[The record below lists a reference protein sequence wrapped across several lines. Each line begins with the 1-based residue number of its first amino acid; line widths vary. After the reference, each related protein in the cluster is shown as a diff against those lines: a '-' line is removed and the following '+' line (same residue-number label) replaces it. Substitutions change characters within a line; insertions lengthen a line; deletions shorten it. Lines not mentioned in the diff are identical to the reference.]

1 MTAIENEVLALRHRL
16 GIVMAQSLIDE
27 QAAQSSVASAAEAP
41 CCPHCGGALVNKG
54 RRKKSSVT
62 RVGEVESD
70 RPYAYCPHCKRGV
83 FPLDQQ
89 LELCAGQWSRGY
101 TQLAVRLS
109 AVLPF
114 EQAAVILEEAFQLP
128 TAVTTLW
135 RRTQEVGQRLQAV
148 QERRRRQATA
158 LPPLWEPPIV
168 RQADKR
174 MGVALD
180 GAIIN
185 LRQEGWK
192 ELKIACVFGLGVR
205 RRADP
210 LSGEEVAV
218 ARAVD
223 TSYVAHLGGPD
234 AIGDLLL
241 SEARRRQWEEAGD
254 TLVLGDGAPWIWN
267 QAALHFPDS
276 QQLVDW
282 YHARSHLVEA
292 AKLLKGEGTPAC
304 ERWLERRT
312 LTLYQG
318 HAAKLAHELT
328 EAAAAKPPNA
338 DALTRAAGYFAGN
351 AKRMNYLEMRE
362 ALWPIGSGVVESAA
376 KQFKARFCGSGM
388 HWSRTGAEQMATL
401 RATIL
406 HQTEMHPIP

>member
-1 MTAIENEVLALRHRL
+1 MRTVPTAN
-16 GIVMAQSLIDE
+16 
-27 QAAQSSVASAAEAP
+27 
-41 CCPHCGGALVNKG
+41 
-54 RRKKSSVT
+54 
-62 RVGEVESD
+62 VGF
-70 RPYAYCPHCKRGV
+70 

-89 LELCAGQWSRGY
+89 LELSDAHWSSAL

-109 AVLPF
+109 ALMPF
-114 EQAAVILEEAFQLP
+114 EQATVILEEAFQLP
-128 TAVTTLW
+128 TAVTSLW
-135 RRTQEVGQRLQAV
+135 RRTQQVGKRLQAV
-148 QERRRRQATA
+148 QERQRRQATA
-158 LPPLWEPPIV
+158 LPPLWEPPIL
-168 RQADKR
+168 RQAEKR

-185 LRQEGWK
+185 LRHEGWK

-205 RRADP
+205 RRADS
-210 LSGEEVAV
+210 LAGEEVPV
-218 ARAVD
+218 AQAVD

-234 AIGDLLL
+234 AIAELLL
-241 SEARRRQWEEAGD
+241 SEARRRQWEQAGD

-282 YHARSHLVEA
+282 YHAKSHLIDA
-292 AKLLKGEGTPAC
+292 AKLLSGEGTPAC
-304 ERWLERRT
+304 DRWLEKRT

-318 HAAKLAHELT
+318 HAATIALELT
-328 EAAAAKPPNA
+328 QAAATKPANA
-338 DALTRAAGYFAGN
+338 EALSRAAGYFAGN

-388 HWSRTGAEQMATL
+388 HWSRQGAQHMTTL
-401 RATIL
+401 RAAVL
-406 HQTEMHPIP
+406 SHRFNELFYHAHHPPLN